1 MQTLQRPSRCRAFGA
16 ANVRQLRRAHAC
28 RAQSQTVL
36 LAQASSQ
43 AKQNG
48 LPSLPPLDD
57 AYESTVAF
65 TDFANWLIPGN
76 VLLGRYPYVEPSR
89 CLRRE
94 QGEQQL
100 QRILDTGVTTFV
112 SLQAELPPQEKMT
125 LAGKN
130 GFLPYK
136 ATADLIRSAING
148 PPPMEIVEG
157 LRNPMLDK
165 FLPARKR
172 HGVSYNPVELQFVHF
187 PIVDLGLPNGSELPS
202 LIRDLERR
210 LAAGEKLYIH
220 CWGGRGRA
228 GTVGA
233 CLLAQLYDLPAA
245 ECLERIQRAFDTRQ
259 DGGRRSPETEEQ
271 VAFVEEYVKALKQ

>member
-1 MQTLQRPSRCRAFGA
+1 MQTLNRPARCPRAFSNGTQRRISCRANGPSVA
-16 ANVRQLRRAHAC
+16 TLSTRV
-28 RAQSQTVL
+28 
-36 LAQASSQ
+36 SSS
-43 AKQNG
+43 K
-48 LPSLPPLDD
+48 LPTLPALDSN
-57 AYESTVAF
+57 YESKVAF
-65 TDFANWLIPGN
+65 TEYANWLIPGS
-76 VLLGRYPYVEPSR
+76 VMLGRYPYVEPSR

-100 QRILDTGVTTFV
+100 QRILETGITTFV

-136 ATADLIRSAING
+136 ATADLVRASLNG

-157 LRNPMLDK
+157 LRNPSLDK

-172 HGVSYNPVELQFVHF
+172 KGVEYSPVELHF
-187 PIVDLGLPNGSELPS
+187 CHSPIEDLGIPAAGALKALVA
-202 LIRDLERR
+202 DLEAR
-210 LAAGEKLYIH
+210 LAAGEKLYVH

-233 CLLAQLYDLPAA
+233 CLLASLYDLPAS
-245 ECLERIQRAFDTRQ
+245 ECLERVQRAFDTRQ

-271 VAFVEEYVKALKQ
+271 VAFVEGYIKALKQ